1 MLAWPQKG
9 DSSTMAVTEAVL
21 ARSAIKALLHILV
34 GLICPVLLAKANIPL
49 LDRAGGSSRAIRDS
63 SGDLDYGPEQFVE
76 TDGAQIVVPGYSAPS
91 FVRWDG
97 DDLRDLIV
105 GEGGDEYPGKVRV
118 YRNVG
123 TSSRP
128 EFGGYFYVQS
138 DGGDL
143 TVPGEGCLGAFPR
156 VVYWDGDDRKD
167 LLIGRADGT
176 VELFL
181 NIGSDDEPAFGGGR
195 LLQVGEPGS
204 KVDID
209 VFYRATPTVADWNND
224 GKKDLIVGSVDGLI
238 YIYLNEG
245 TDTEPDFR
253 SEQYAEM
260 DDGELLSVPATRSS
274 PAVHDLDGDGK
285 KDLLTGDREGQLLFY
300 SNSASDEAPAF
311 APYSLARSDGVPI
324 DLPDLPRS
332 RPFVCDWTDDGLLD
346 VLVGSGDGT
355 VRLYQGVPP
364 PGDLDLDGD
373 VDLSDF
379 EVLADCLAGP
389 DQTTPP
395 GGCTPEQ
402 FGLADL
408 DDDTD
413 VDLNDFALFQEAFAT

>member
-1 MLAWPQKG
+1 M
-9 DSSTMAVTEAVL
+9 
-21 ARSAIKALLHILV
+21 KALLYLLV
-34 GLICPVLLAKANIPL
+34 GLICPALLVRANSTLIDGAGTGSGARRGPSDVL
-49 LDRAGGSSRAIRDS
+49 DF
-63 SGDLDYGPEQFVE
+63 GPEEFVQAS
-76 TDGAQIVVPGYSAPS
+76 GADIVVPGYSVPS

-118 YRNVG
+118 YLNVG
-123 TSSRP
+123 TSSDP
-128 EFGGYFYVQS
+128 EFGGHFYVQS
-138 DGGDL
+138 LGDDL
-143 TVPGEGCLGAFPR
+143 TVPAQGCLGAFPR

-181 NIGSDDEPAFGGGR
+181 NNGLDDAPTFGSGR
-195 LLQVGEPGS
+195 LLQVGEVGA

-209 VFYRATPTVADWNND
+209 VFYRATPTVADWDND

-238 YIYLNEG
+238 YLYLNEG
-245 TDTEPDFR
+245 TDVAPDFR
-253 SEQYAEM
+253 SQQYAEM
-260 DDGELLSVPATRSS
+260 DGGELLSVPTTRSS
-274 PAVHDLDGDGK
+274 PVVHDLDGDGK

-300 SNSASDEAPAF
+300 ANSASDEAPAF

-332 RPFVCDWTDDGLLD
+332 RPFVCDWSSDGLLD
-346 VLVGSGDGT
+346 VLVGCADGK
-355 VRLYQGVPP
+355 VRLYQGVAP
-364 PGDLDLDGD
+364 PGNLDLDGD
-373 VDLSDF
+373 VDLFDLDVF
-379 EVLADCLAGP
+379 VDCLAGP
-389 DQTTPP
+389 DETTPP

-408 DDDTD
+408 DADDD
-413 VDLNDFALFQEAFAT
+413 VDLADFTGFQIAFTGS